1 MKIEKFTIEGKK
13 ETIEIEDKIFSSKIN
28 LKNSSNVLY
37 KLNSNYKGR
46 KAKTKQKNEIKGSTR
61 KIVAQKCS

>member
-46 KAKTKQKNEIKGSTR
+46 KAKTKQKNE
-61 KIVAQKCS
+61 

>member
-37 KLNSNYKGR
+37 KLNSIYDTSTGYKKLFFKMERFSG
-46 KAKTKQKNEIKGSTR
+46 
-61 KIVAQKCS
+61 